1 MEGSK
6 ILFEIWQKLEKL
18 FASQFKAQIMQHKMQ
33 LQTMKKGGANMVEYL
48 LKMKGIIDA
57 LASTG
62 HIVSEDDQI
71 LHVLIGLSPEY
82 DALVVS
88 ITQEVSRSSLKML
101 LLC

>member
-1 MEGSK
+1 
-6 ILFEIWQKLEKL
+6 
-18 FASQFKAQIMQHKMQ
+18 MQHKM
-33 LQTMKKGGANMVEYL
+33 TPNHEERRSKHGRV
-48 LKMKGIIDA
+48 DA

-71 LHVLIGLSPEY
+71 LHVLTGLSPEY

>member
-1 MEGSK
+1 
-6 ILFEIWQKLEKL
+6 
-18 FASQFKAQIMQHKMQ
+18 
-33 LQTMKKGGANMVEYL
+33 MKKGGANMVEYL